1 MRAKDFSI
9 RELRSLNPGCDT
21 KERALERVPLL
32 IMVKKGTTS
41 KTFIV
46 RMTTRSVERYD
57 NLDIWARDKFDIW
70 LNKFEVKMYE
80 KGATWDEKLK
90 NFLIKHLPQKP

>member
-1 MRAKDFSI
+1 MAKKDS
-9 RELRSLNPGCDT
+9 
-21 KERALERVPLL
+21 
-32 IMVKKGTTS
+32 S

-46 RMTTRSVERYD
+46 RMTTRSVARYD

-70 LNKFEVKMYE
+70 LKKFEIKMYE

-90 NFLIKHLPQKP
+90 SFLIKHLPQKP